1 MTRQHPATGPE
12 SHRSVELTK
21 IGANR
26 FKATNARGGE
36 TYFGSGGEDPDFT
49 PVEMLL
55 AAIAG
60 CGAIDVDLIA
70 GKRANAESFRAT
82 ASGDKVRD
90 ENGSHLVNLSVTF
103 EVIFPEGE
111 AGDAARAVMPRT
123 LGQVR
128 DRLCTVSRT
137 VAVGEPVTFEQA

>member
-1 MTRQHPATGPE
+1 MSQPVSSTPE
-12 SHRSVELTK
+12 TFRSVELTK

-36 TYFGSGGEDPDFT
+36 TYFGNGGEDPDFT

-55 AAIAG
+55 AALAG
-60 CGAIDVDLIA
+60 CGAIDVDLVV
-70 GKRANAESFRAT
+70 GKRASAESFRLT

-90 ENGSHLVNLSVTF
+90 EQGNHLVNLAVTF
-103 EVIFPEGE
+103 DLVYPEGE
-111 AGDAARAVMPRT
+111 AGDAARAVLPRT
-123 LGQVR
+123 LEQVQ

-137 VAVGEPVTFEQA
+137 VSLGEPVRFVQA